1 MLPEPRVDRTGVAP
15 RATGKPETMKEALE
29 RALAVED
36 DASVDRILAAF
47 FFRPRETNGAQA
59 SVHFLGARREE
70 RRPR

>member
-1 MLPEPRVDRTGVAP
+1 
-15 RATGKPETMKEALE
+15 MKEALE

-47 FFRPRETNGAQA
+47 FFRPREANGAPA
-59 SVHFLGARREE
+59 SVHFLGVRRDE

>member
-1 MLPEPRVDRTGVAP
+1 
-15 RATGKPETMKEALE
+15 MKEALE

-47 FFRPRETNGAQA
+47 FFRPRETNATPA
-59 SVHFLGARREE
+59 SVHFLGGRRDE